1 MGGYL
6 SNASTF
12 LIDALL
18 GIYIFLVLL
27 RFLLQIVRADFYNPL
42 CQAIVT
48 LTNPALRPMR
58 RYVPSLMG
66 LDTAAVLLLLILQ
79 MGNIWFVG
87 LLQNL
92 TLPFFGI
99 LAVAIAEILN
109 TTLWTFIGAII
120 IQVLLSWV
128 AQGAYSPFIS
138 VVHSL
143 TEPVLSPIRSAVPSL
158 GGLDFS
164 PFIAILLLNVIDMI
178 AIQPIRDFGSK
189 FF

>member
-18 GIYIFLVLL
+18 GIYIFAVLL
-27 RFLLQIVRADFYNPL
+27 RFLLQLVRADFYNPL

-48 LTNPALRPMR
+48 LTNPTLRPMR
-58 RYVPSLMG
+58 RYVPSVMG
-66 LDTAAVLLLLILQ
+66 LDTAAIVLLLILQ
-79 MGNIWFVG
+79 MGNIWLVG
-87 LLQNL
+87 LTQDL
-92 TLPFFGI
+92 TFPFFGV
-99 LAVAIAEILN
+99 LAIAVAEILN
-109 TTLWTFIGAII
+109 TALWTFIGAII
-120 IQVLLSWV
+120 VQVILSWV
-128 AQGAYSPFIS
+128 AQGVYSPFIS

-143 TEPVLSPIRSAVPSL
+143 TEPILSPIRNAIPPL

-164 PFIAILLLNVIDMI
+164 PFIAILLLNVTDMI
-178 AIQPIRDFGSK
+178 VIQPIRDLASK